1 MLQKVFWFGAVFF
14 FGLAVFLANAS
25 ADAAGSGV
33 VLDYRFWL
41 VVALG
46 TLSAVLGNILQATS
60 SLDPEDD
67 EQHGSHATH

>member
-1 MLQKVFWFGAVFF
+1 MVEKVFWFAAVFF

-25 ADAAGSGV
+25 ADAEGSV
-33 VLDYRFWL
+33 VLDYRFWV

-60 SLDPEDD
+60 SLDLEDD
-67 EQHGSHATH
+67 DQTHSHAAH